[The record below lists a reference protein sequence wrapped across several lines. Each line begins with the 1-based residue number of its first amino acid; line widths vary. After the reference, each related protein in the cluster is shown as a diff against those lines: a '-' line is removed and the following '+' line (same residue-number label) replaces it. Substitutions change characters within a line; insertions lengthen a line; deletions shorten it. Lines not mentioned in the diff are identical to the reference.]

1 MLMLINQLAS
11 LLKYNFAVTNQR
23 CKNSVDTLQR
33 GIFLSA

>member
-23 CKNSVDTLQR
+23 CKN
-33 GIFLSA
+33 